1 MLKSKSFL
9 KKTKRGSVV
18 KVVKEHYL
26 RDDIGCGSEICRLTT
41 CSQNESNRV
50 LSARPTI
57 LSKNDTQG
65 HYLVPDTNVLLHQID
80 ILEHDI
86 IRDVII
92 TQTAFEEL
100 KHLNLGVSSR
110 IRRLISDR
118 NKRFYMFSNEH
129 HP

>member
-1 MLKSKSFL
+1 MLKSKSFV

-26 RDDIGCGSEICRLTT
+26 RDDIGCGSEKCRLAT
-41 CSQNESNRV
+41 CNRDELPRV
-50 LSARPTI
+50 LSARPII
-57 LSKNDTQG
+57 LPKIDTRG

-80 ILEHDI
+80 ILEHEM
-86 IRDVII
+86 IRDVIV
-92 TQTAFEEL
+92 TQTALEEL
-100 KHLNLGVSSR
+100 KHLNLGVSNR